1 MTKQK
6 VLLIGW
12 DAADWKIIHPLIDAG
27 KMPTLKKFINEGVMG
42 NLATLDP
49 PLSPIMWTSIGTGKT
64 ADKHGVMGF
73 TQPRADGSGIQPVL
87 STSRKVKAVWNIL
100 MQAGYKS
107 HVIGWWP
114 SHPAD
119 PINGVCISNFYHHA
133 TGALDD
139 EWNMAQ
145 GTVHPPELADILSE
159 LRVHPEELTASHLA
173 PFVPDLDK
181 IDQTKDQRLHSIAKI
196 TAEASSMHAA
206 ATWIMEN
213 QEWDFLAVYYDAID
227 HYCHGFMK
235 FHPPHREGIPRDLY
249 DFYHEVVE
257 SGYRFHDMMLERLL
271 QLAGDD
277 TTVIICSDHGFH
289 PDHLRPIQ
297 LPQEPAGP
305 AAEHSPYGMI
315 AMRGPAIKQDQLI
328 YGSTLLDITP
338 TILTLFDL
346 PTARDM
352 EGRPLLQ
359 AFKQA
364 PDIKV
369 IDSWEDVPGDCGM
382 QDVDAEQDPW
392 MEQEALDQLVAL
404 GYIEPP
410 GENVQKTVENNARES
425 KYYLARVYLSKNDYA
440 NALPLLEELFAKY
453 PDQSRFGLRLANVY
467 LNLERI
473 AEARRV
479 TDETIAVSEQTQLQ
493 EIKDN
498 FAQQKAA
505 KEKAEK
511 VKAET
516 EDKSETEASQE
527 IPELPD
533 DATLLEQ
540 IRQRNRPTLALLQG
554 NLCLAE
560 ENPEQA
566 LEHFQKA
573 QTASPRLPDL
583 HISIAH
589 SYLKMQQLQDAE
601 EAFFQALE
609 INPDSAAALYGLGL
623 VYLQMRQFNDAA
635 EALMDSVGRIYH
647 NPNAHYFLGE
657 AFYRL
662 GRFEMAAQSWEVA
675 VTQAPGLKKAHKRLI
690 DIYQR
695 HLNEALKAAQHQQIR
710 DRIVE
715 VPTHSSDQAVDKKT
729 TLKTVLEQSGIHT
742 KKLVGIPPAKI
753 ITLVSGL
760 PRSGTSMMMQILQAG
775 GLDLLTDEKRNA
787 DDHNPLG
794 YFELE
799 AIKNLKQDKSCLA
812 SAQGKVI
819 KVIAQLLPALDKGY
833 HYRIIFMLREI
844 HEVLQSQQTM
854 LNQAESDKD
863 KLGQTFQQQL
873 HRIQVWLRKQ
883 NNIDVIYVK
892 YQEVIQHPLQAIE
905 KLNDFLDGVLDV
917 EKSLEVVDVNLYR
930 ARG

>member
-1 MTKQK
+1 MKLGEKKMAKKKK

-12 DAADWKIIHPLIDAG
+12 DAAADWKVMHPLIDAG

-73 TQPRADGSGIQPVL
+73 TQPREDGSGIQPVL

-100 MQAGYKS
+100 MQEGYKS

-139 EWNMAQ
+139 EWKMAP
-145 GTVHPPELADILSE
+145 GTVHPPELADILAE
-159 LRVHPEELTASHLA
+159 LRVHPDELTASHIA
-173 PFVPDLDK
+173 PFVPDLEK
-181 IDQTKDQRLHSIAKI
+181 IDQTKDQRLRSVAKI

-213 QEWDFLAVYYDAID
+213 QAWDFLAVYYDAID

-235 FHPPHREGIPRDLY
+235 FHPPYREGIPRDLY
-249 DFYHEVVE
+249 DLYHEVVE

-277 TTVIICSDHGFH
+277 TTVIMCSDHGFH
-289 PDHLRPIQ
+289 PDHLRPLQ
-297 LPQEPAGP
+297 LPKEPAGP

-315 AMRGPAIKQDQLI
+315 AMRGPNIKQDQLI

-338 TILTLFDL
+338 TVLTLFDL

-352 EGRPLLQ
+352 DGRPLLQ

-364 PDIKV
+364 PELKV
-369 IDSWEDVPGDCGM
+369 IDSWEDVVGDCGM
-382 QDVDAEQDPW
+382 HAVDAKQDPW

-410 GENVQKTVENNARES
+410 GDNVQKTVENNARES

-440 NALPLLEELFAKY
+440 DALPLLEELFAKY

-479 TDETIAVSEQTQLQ
+479 TDETIAVSEQTQVQ

-511 VKAET
+511 EKADEEKTDEVT
-516 EDKSETEASQE
+516 EESQK

-540 IRQRNRPTLALLQG
+540 IRQRNRPTLELLQG

-583 HISIAH
+583 QSSIGH

-601 EAFFQALE
+601 EAFFQGLE

-623 VYLQMRQFNDAA
+623 VYLQMRQFTDAA
-635 EALMDSVGRIYH
+635 ETLMDSVGRIYH

-675 VTQAPGLKKAHKRLI
+675 VTQAPGLKKAHKRLV
-690 DIYQR
+690 DLYQR
-695 HLNEALKAAQHQQIR
+695 HLNEAMKAAQHQQMINK
-710 DRIVE
+710 IVE
-715 VPTHSSDQAVDKKT
+715 IPTHTSDQAVDT
-729 TLKTVLEQSGIHT
+729 ALESVPTKQRIAP
-742 KKLVGIPPAKI
+742 KKLIGIKPEKI
-753 ITLVSGL
+753 ITIVSGL

-775 GLDLLTDEKRNA
+775 GMDLLTDAKRVA
-787 DDHNPLG
+787 DDNPKG

-799 AIKNLKQDKSCLA
+799 AIKNL
-812 SAQGKVI
+812 GK
-819 KVIAQLLPALDKGY
+819 D
-833 HYRIIFMLREI
+833 
-844 HEVLQSQQTM
+844 
-854 LNQAESDKD
+854 
-863 KLGQTFQQQL
+863 
-873 HRIQVWLRKQ
+873 
-883 NNIDVIYVK
+883 
-892 YQEVIQHPLQAIE
+892 IE
-905 KLNDFLDGVLDV
+905 LFSFG
-917 EKSLEVVDVNLYR
+917 SR
-930 ARG
+930 

>member
-1 MTKQK
+1 MAKNK

-12 DAADWKIIHPLIDAG
+12 DAADWKVIHPLIDAG
-27 KMPTLKKFINEGVMG
+27 KMPTLKQFISEGVMG

-64 ADKHGVMGF
+64 AD
-73 TQPRADGSGIQPVL
+73 R
-87 STSRKVKAVWNIL
+87 
-100 MQAGYKS
+100 
-107 HVIGWWP
+107 
-114 SHPAD
+114 
-119 PINGVCISNFYHHA
+119 
-133 TGALDD
+133 
-139 EWNMAQ
+139 
-145 GTVHPPELADILSE
+145 
-159 LRVHPEELTASHLA
+159 
-173 PFVPDLDK
+173 
-181 IDQTKDQRLHSIAKI
+181 
-196 TAEASSMHAA
+196 
-206 ATWIMEN
+206 IMEN

-227 HYCHGFMK
+227 HYCHGFRNAHEITSATKPDRFWKPVRFDSTYREIISCTFLMK
-235 FHPPHREGIPRDLY
+235 FHPPYREGIPRELY
-249 DFYHEVVE
+249 DFYNGVVE

-271 QLAGDD
+271 KLAGND

-289 PDHLRPIQ
+289 PDHLRPLQ
-297 LPQEPAGP
+297 LPKEPAGP

-315 AMRGPAIKQDQLI
+315 AMRGPNIKPDELI

-338 TILTLFDL
+338 TVLTLFDL

-352 EGRPLLQ
+352 DGRPLLQ
-359 AFKQA
+359 AFKQT
-364 PDIKV
+364 PELKV
-369 IDSWEDVPGDCGM
+369 IDSWEDVAGDCGM
-382 QDVDAEQDPW
+382 HAVDAKQDPW

-410 GENVQKTVENNARES
+410 GDNVQKTVENNARES

-440 NALPLLEELFAKY
+440 DALPLLEELFAKY

-479 TDETIAVSEQTQLQ
+479 TDATIAVSEQSQVQ

-498 FAQQKAA
+498 FAQQKEKLE
-505 KEKAEK
+505 KEKAEP
-511 VKAET
+511 E
-516 EDKSETEASQE
+516 KSEPKEPQE

-540 IRQRNRPTLALLQG
+540 IRQRNRPTLELLQG

-560 ENPEQA
+560 ENPEKA

-583 HISIAH
+583 FMSIGH

-601 EAFFQALE
+601 EAFFQSLE
-609 INPDSAAALYGLGL
+609 IDPDSAAALYGLGL

-635 EALMDSVGRIYH
+635 EALMDAVGRIYH

-675 VTQAPGLKKAHKRLI
+675 VTQAPGLK
-690 DIYQR
+690 
-695 HLNEALKAAQHQQIR
+695 
-710 DRIVE
+710 
-715 VPTHSSDQAVDKKT
+715 
-729 TLKTVLEQSGIHT
+729 
-742 KKLVGIPPAKI
+742 I
-753 ITLVSGL
+753 ITIVSGL

-775 GLDLLTDEKRNA
+775 GMDLLTDAKRIA
-787 DDHNPLG
+787 DVHNPKG

-799 AIKNLKQDKSCLA
+799 AIKNLGKDKSCLA
-812 SAQGKVI
+812 LAQSKVI

-833 HYRIIFMLREI
+833 HYRVIFMLRDM
-844 HEVLQSQQTM
+844 HEVLHSQQTM
-854 LNQAESDKD
+854 LDKAESEND
-863 KLGQTFQQQL
+863 KLAQTFQQQL

-883 NNIDVIYVK
+883 NNIDAIYVK
-892 YQEVIQHPLQAIE
+892 YKDVIQQPLPEIV
-905 KLNDFLDGVLDV
+905 KLNDFLEGLLDIQKCV
-917 EKSLEVVDVNLYR
+917 EVVDVKLYR
-930 ARG
+930 ART

>member
-1 MTKQK
+1 MTKKK

-12 DAADWKIIHPLIDAG
+12 DAADWKVMHPLIDAG
-27 KMPTLKKFINEGVMG
+27 KMPTLKQFISEGVMG

-100 MQAGYKS
+100 MQEGYKS

-133 TGALDD
+133 TGALDE
-139 EWNMAQ
+139 EWKMAP
-145 GTVHPPELADILSE
+145 GTVHPTELAEIFAE
-159 LRVHPEELTASHLA
+159 LRVHPEELTASHIA
-173 PFVPDLDK
+173 PFVPDLEK
-181 IDQTKDQRLHSIAKI
+181 IDQTKDQRLRSVAKI

-235 FHPPHREGIPRDLY
+235 FHPPYREGIPRNLY
-249 DFYHEVVE
+249 DFYNGVVE
-257 SGYRFHDMMLERLL
+257 AGYRFHDMMLDRLL
-271 QLAGDD
+271 QLAGDE

-289 PDHLRPIQ
+289 PDHLRPLQ
-297 LPQEPAGP
+297 LPKEPAGP

-315 AMRGPAIKQDQLI
+315 AMRGPDIKQDQLI

-338 TILTLFDL
+338 TVLTFFDL

-352 EGRPLLQ
+352 DGRPLLQ

-364 PDIKV
+364 PELKV
-369 IDSWEDVPGDCGM
+369 IDSWEAVPGDCGM
-382 QDVDAEQDPW
+382 HDVDAEQDPW

-410 GENVQKTVENNARES
+410 GDNVQKTVENNARES

-479 TDETIAVSEQTQLQ
+479 TDETIALSEQTQVQ
-493 EIKDN
+493 EIKEN
-498 FAQQKAA
+498 FVQQKAA
-505 KEKAEK
+505 KEKAEHEK
-511 VKAET
+511 TDEVT
-516 EDKSETEASQE
+516 EESQE
-527 IPELPD
+527 MPELPD
-533 DATLLEQ
+533 DTLLLER
-540 IRQRNRPTLALLQG
+540 IRQQNRPTLELLQG

-566 LEHFQKA
+566 LVHFQTAK
-573 QTASPRLPDL
+573 TASPRLPDL
-583 HISIAH
+583 HISIGH

-601 EAFFQALE
+601 EAFFQGLE

-635 EALMDSVGRIYH
+635 ETLMDSIGRIYH
-647 NPNAHYFLGE
+647 NPNAHYFLGD

-675 VTQAPGLKKAHKRLI
+675 VTQAPGLKKAHKRLVEL
-690 DIYQR
+690 YQR
-695 HLNEALKAAQHQQIR
+695 HLNEALKAAQHQQMI
-710 DRIVE
+710 DKIVE
-715 VPTHSSDQAVDKKT
+715 VPTHSSVQAIEKET
-729 TLKTVLEQSGIHT
+729 TLEVTIEKTGFAS
-742 KKLVGIPPAKI
+742 KKLIGVKPEKI
-753 ITLVSGL
+753 ITIVSGL

-775 GLDLLTDEKRNA
+775 GMELLTDTKRVA
-787 DDHNPLG
+787 DEHNPKG

-799 AIKNLKQDKSCLA
+799 AIKNLGKDKSCLA
-812 SAQGKVI
+812 LAQGKVI
-819 KVIAQLLPALDKGY
+819 KVIAQLLPTLDKGY

-854 LNQAESDKD
+854 LDKTKSDRE
-863 KLGQTFQQQL
+863 KLAQTFQQQL

-883 NNIDVIYVK
+883 NNIDVIDVK
-892 YQEVIQHPLQAIE
+892 YQYVIKKPLPEVE
-905 KLNDFLDGVLDV
+905 KLNEFLEGLLDV
-917 EKSLEVVDVNLYR
+917 PKCIDVVDVNLYR
-930 ARG
+930 ARIVTT

>member
-1 MTKQK
+1 MPKHK

-12 DAADWKIIHPLIDAG
+12 DAADWKVMHPLMDAG
-27 KMPTLKKFINEGVMG
+27 KMPTLKKFITEGVMG

-73 TQPRADGSGIQPVL
+73 TQPREDGSGIQPVL

-100 MQAGYKS
+100 MQEGYKS

-119 PINGVCISNFYHHA
+119 PINGVCISNFYHHS
-133 TGALDD
+133 TGALDE
-139 EWNMAQ
+139 EWKMAP
-145 GTVHPPELADILSE
+145 GTVHPPELADTLAE
-159 LRVHPEELTASHLA
+159 LRVHPEELTASHIA
-173 PFVPDLDK
+173 PFVPDFAN
-181 IDQTKDQRLHSIAKI
+181 IDQTKDQRLRSVAKI

-235 FHPPHREGIPRDLY
+235 FHPPYREGIPQELY
-249 DFYHEVVE
+249 DFYHEVVD

-271 QLAGDD
+271 SLAGDD

-289 PDHLRPIQ
+289 PDHLRPLQI
-297 LPQEPAGP
+297 PKEPAGP

-315 AMRGPAIKQDQLI
+315 AMHGPNIKSDQLV

-352 EGRPLLQ
+352 DGRPLLQ

-364 PDIKV
+364 PELKV
-369 IDSWEDVPGDCGM
+369 IDSWEEVDGDCGM
-382 QDVDAEQDPW
+382 HPVDAKQDPW

-410 GENVQKTVENNARES
+410 GDNVQKTVENNARES
-425 KYYLARVYLSKNDYA
+425 KFYLARVYLSKNDYA

-479 TDETIAVSEQTQLQ
+479 TDETIVVSEQTQVQ
-493 EIKDN
+493 EIKEN
-498 FAQQKAA
+498 YAKQKAA
-505 KEKAEK
+505 KEKADKEK
-511 VKAET
+511 KAAEEKTAEET
-516 EDKSETEASQE
+516 EESQE

-540 IRQRNRPTLALLQG
+540 IRQRNRPTLELLQG
-554 NLCLAE
+554 HLCLAE
-560 ENPEQA
+560 DNPEQA
-566 LEHFQKA
+566 LAHFQKA

-583 HISIAH
+583 HISIGH
-589 SYLKMQQLQDAE
+589 SYLKMRQLQDAE
-601 EAFFQALE
+601 EAFFQGLE
-609 INPDSAAALYGLGL
+609 INPDSAATLYGLGL
-623 VYLQMRQFNDAA
+623 VYLQMGQFNDAA
-635 EALMDSVGRIYH
+635 ETLMDSVGRIYH
-647 NPNAHYFLGE
+647 NPNAHYHLGE

-675 VTQAPGLKKAHKRLI
+675 VTQAPGLRKAHKRLV

-695 HLNEALKAAQHQQIR
+695 HLNEALKAAQHQQMI
-710 DRIVE
+710 DKIVE
-715 VPTHSSDQAVDKKT
+715 VPTQATPQTVNT
-729 TLKTVLEQSGIHT
+729 TLESVLEPANS
-742 KKLVGIPPAKI
+742 KKLIGIKPEKM
-753 ITLVSGL
+753 ITIVSGL
-760 PRSGTSMMMQILQAG
+760 PRSGTSMMMQMLQAG
-775 GLDLLTDEKRNA
+775 GMDLLIDAKREADE
-787 DDHNPLG
+787 HNPKG

-799 AIKNLKQDKSCLA
+799 AIKHLGKDKRCLA
-812 SAQGKVI
+812 AAQGKVI

-833 HYRIIFMLREI
+833 HYRIVFMLREL

-854 LNQAESDKD
+854 LDKERADSDK
-863 KLGQTFQQQL
+863 LAQTFQQQL

-883 NNIDVIYVK
+883 NNIEVIYVK
-892 YQEVIQHPLQAIE
+892 YKEVIQQPLPEVE
-905 KLNDFLDGVLDV
+905 KLNDFLEGVLDV
-917 EKSLEVVDVNLYR
+917 QKCIKVVDVNLYR
-930 ARG
+930 ARK